1 MTRNTDYL
9 ETQADD
15 KFVAVLSEQLLRDR
29 SRLRSLLR
37 PILGGGLK
45 IIDANREMDNL
56 FKRFDDLTS
65 QAFSDMRKLITDVKE
80 KYKEDEMLRTIEK
93 QCSALYKNHNEDKKK
108 RVLRSQSEIR
118 WSEST
123 YQRFVSIHPSIHP

>member
-9 ETQADD
+9 EMQGDD
-15 KFVAVLSEQLLRDR
+15 KFVAVHSEHLLQDR
-29 SRLRSLLR
+29 SKLRSLLR

-45 IIDANREMDNL
+45 IIDVYREMDKL

-65 QAFSDMRKLITDVKE
+65 QAFTDMRKLITDVKE
-80 KYKEDEMLRTIEK
+80 KYKDDEMLRTIEK
-93 QCSALYKNHNEDKKK
+93 HFSALYKLHNEEKKK
-108 RVLRSQSEIR
+108 PVWRTPNKIR

-123 YQRFVSIHPSIHP
+123 YQRLVYIHPSIHS